1 MNTKPLARP
10 VTAAIQRIVLV
21 GTATA
26 GIAIAGAAT
35 ASADG
40 LSCQSGCAI
49 DWDGTAGSF
58 DNDGTN
64 GISRGLTTTS
74 GASHRVVSDACFVVS
89 SAMCAPGAT
98 DTATVSEST
107 GMFDGPGSA
116 VDADGYQAQN
126 VRGPAMMAVPGT
138 KARPGTTATSS
149 GGFYY
154 RR

>member
-1 MNTKPLARP
+1 MNTKPIARRGSTTIQQAALIGIA
-10 VTAAIQRIVLV
+10 VAAI
-21 GTATA
+21 AT
-26 GIAIAGAAT
+26 AGAAT

-49 DWDGTAGSF
+49 DSDGTAGSF

-74 GASHRVVSDACFVVS
+74 GASHRIVSDACFVVGE
-89 SAMCAPGAT
+89 ACARGAT
-98 DTATVSEST
+98 NPATISET
-107 GMFDGPGSA
+107 VGMFDGPGSA
-116 VDADGYQAQN
+116 VDADGYQARN
-126 VRGPAMMAVPGT
+126 VSGPPMVAVPGT

-154 RR
+154 PH